1 VAERTIKTKTDLP
14 PYVIDE
20 KEIASRCLLTPAEW
34 RATAIVLERNGFP
47 SIHPVL
53 GRRLRGQ
60 VDAWFET
67 GASSSMTLKPDG
79 EENWSALATRRRKPK
94 P

>member
-1 VAERTIKTKTDLP
+1 MARAKTDLP

-20 KEIASRCLLTPAEW
+20 EEIAIRYLLTPAEW
-34 RATAIVLERNGFP
+34 RATAIVLERSGFP

-60 VDAWFET
+60 VDAWFAT
-67 GASSSMTLKPDG
+67 GAASLVTFKPDG
-79 EENWSALATRRRKPK
+79 EENWSAIGRKRRSPK
-94 P
+94 